1 MSKNYCT
8 LYIARHGQTEW
19 NAKGI
24 LMGQKDSPLTDLGIQ
39 QAQDLARELSKIN
52 FDAIYSSD
60 LLRAKRTADIVKLE
74 RDLAIQTT
82 KVLRERFYG
91 SYDGRPNQDYVEARD
106 RLVTKLKI
114 FTEAEK
120 KALKVDPSAESVDEL
135 LARFITFLREVSV
148 ANLNKKVLI
157 VTHGGAMRNFLIHSA
172 WAKDE
177 ELPPYSLSNCAYL
190 IVESDGVDFFIKKTV
205 GVNKK

>member
-1 MSKNYCT
+1 
-8 LYIARHGQTEW
+8 
-19 NAKGI
+19 
-24 LMGQKDSPLTDLGIQ
+24 
-39 QAQDLARELSKIN
+39 
-52 FDAIYSSD
+52 
-60 LLRAKRTADIVKLE
+60 
-74 RDLAIQTT
+74 
-82 KVLRERFYG
+82 
-91 SYDGRPNQDYVEARD
+91 
-106 RLVTKLKI
+106 LVTKLKI

-190 IVESDGVDFFIKKTV
+190 IVESDGVDFFIKKAV
-205 GVNKK
+205 GVNKKEIK